1 MIKVPYKIII
11 SSHAS
16 KEMLNHIDFLARVN
30 EQAAKKLKKDIM
42 KDIRSLS
49 SMPQRNSFLWS
60 DLVQPNKYRKM
71 LSSKRYLIIYQ
82 IIEDTVFIDDI
93 IDTRQNFEWLIF

>member
-1 MIKVPYKIII
+1 MKYKIII
-11 SSHAS
+11 SSYAS
-16 KEMLNHIDFLARVN
+16 KEMINHVNFLAKVN
-30 EQAAKKLKKDIM
+30 EQAAQKLKKEIM
-42 KDIRSLS
+42 KDINSLV
-49 SMPQRNSFLWS
+49 SMPQRNTFLWS

-82 IIEDTVFIDDI
+82 IIEDSVFIDDI